1 MSNAVKLLAII
12 SRSEFLLP
20 NLGSLIMGLAWGA
33 SPPLGLVDGVILIVL
48 SFSIINLSSAIGA
61 QANTLSDYELDL
73 KDERKKELVQALDS
87 FGHKKAKI
95 VLIIE
100 FCFALALVSIFMVVQ
115 QKLILLPLWIVGI
128 SLGVMYSFPPLRLK
142 SKSWV
147 APVSLILILA
157 ILPVLFAF
165 YTFTFEMNTFFLVSL
180 SGLALTIYGVIIP
193 TEIRDYFGDKAM
205 NIITMTVRLGLSRAA
220 LLGIILLSV
229 GAVLTGT
236 ALFLEWSFNQ
246 QLMFSLLILVI
257 PIAIMFVVAKF
268 RKLYFLSK
276 EYEASNDQNRSVLE
290 EKIVDLSSDNPKWI
304 MLVTQTYSLLSIML
318 LVSKFIF

>member
-33 SPPLGLVDGVILIVL
+33 NPPLGLINGVILIVL

-87 FGHKKAKI
+87 FGHKKVKT

-100 FCFALALVSIFMVVQ
+100 FCLTLVLVSIFMLIQ
-115 QKLILLPLWIVGI
+115 QKSILLPLWIVGI
-128 SLGVMYSFPPLRLK
+128 SLGVAYSAPPLRLK
-142 SKSWV
+142 SRSWV
-147 APVSLILILA
+147 APVSLVLVLA
-157 ILPVLFAF
+157 IFPVLFAF
-165 YTFTFEMNTFFLVSL
+165 YTFTFEINTFFLVSL
-180 SGLALTIYGVIIP
+180 GGLALTIYGVIIP

-205 NIITMTVRLGLSRAA
+205 DINTMTVRLGLSRAT
-220 LLGIILLSV
+220 LLGIILLSA

-246 QLMFSLLILVI
+246 QLWFSIFILAI
-257 PIAIMFVVAKF
+257 PIVVVFVLAKF

-276 EYEASNDQNRSVLE
+276 EYETSNDPNRSVLE
-290 EKIVDLSSDNPKWI
+290 EKIVNLSSDNPKWI
-304 MLVTQTYSLLSIML
+304 MLVTQTYSLLSVIL